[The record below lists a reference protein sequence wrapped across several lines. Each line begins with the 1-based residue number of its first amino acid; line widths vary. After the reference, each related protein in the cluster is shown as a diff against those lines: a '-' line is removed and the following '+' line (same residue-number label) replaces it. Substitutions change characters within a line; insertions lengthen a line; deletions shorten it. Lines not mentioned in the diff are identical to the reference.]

1 VLLVED
7 DADVR
12 EQLSQFLKRRV
23 GTLYVAE
30 NGQEGVEVW
39 RQRKPDVV
47 VTDIMMPVMDGL
59 KMTEMIR
66 QENHSVPI
74 IVTSAFNDAEF
85 LLKAIDLG
93 IDKYVIK
100 PVNTALL
107 LQAIQKSAWMAKA
120 EMEMQLASTVFEVSS
135 DAIMITDART
145 LIIAV
150 NKAFCE
156 ITGYREEEAIG
167 QTPAILSSGKH
178 DADFYRDM
186 WKRLK
191 ETGHWS
197 GEIWNRRKN
206 GEIYV
211 EWLTLNTVKNNRGET
226 SHYVA
231 IFADITEHKQA
242 EEHVHHLAHYDAL
255 TDLPNRTLFNDRL
268 GQALIKAQRNHGRAA
283 VMFLDLDRF
292 KVINDTLGH
301 SIGDLLLQEVAAR
314 LTGCVREGD
323 TVSRLGGDEFVIL
336 LPEFR
341 DAEDAYLVAQ
351 KLLAAAALPFE
362 LLGHELHISASIGI
376 SFYPDDGA
384 SAEVLMKNADV
395 AMYRAKEMGRNNY
408 QFYRADM
415 NARSFE
421 RLAMETSMR
430 RALEREQFEL
440 YYQPRYAL
448 PDGKIVGVEALIRW
462 HHPDLGLVSPAQF
475 IPLAEETGLILPIGE
490 WVLRAAATQGK
501 VWQQA
506 GLPPLFMAVNVSA
519 RQFRQTDFAGKVGQI
534 LQDTGFDPCWL
545 ELELTETTLM
555 NHAEENVESLGKLKA
570 MGIRIAIDDFGTGY
584 SSLSYLKRLPV
595 DILKI
600 DRSFVSDM
608 TVSLDDAAIV
618 EAIIAMARSLG
629 VYVVA
634 EGVETAEQS
643 KFLQARKCDGM
654 QGYYFSKPLPVDQLL
669 QILANKTTGA

>member
-1 VLLVED
+1 
-7 DADVR
+7 
-12 EQLSQFLKRRV
+12 
-23 GTLYVAE
+23 
-30 NGQEGVEVW
+30 
-39 RQRKPDVV
+39 
-47 VTDIMMPVMDGL
+47 
-59 KMTEMIR
+59 
-66 QENHSVPI
+66 
-74 IVTSAFNDAEF
+74 
-85 LLKAIDLG
+85 
-93 IDKYVIK
+93 
-100 PVNTALL
+100 
-107 LQAIQKSAWMAKA
+107 
-120 EMEMQLASTVFEVSS
+120 
-135 DAIMITDART
+135 
-145 LIIAV
+145 
-150 NKAFCE
+150 
-156 ITGYREEEAIG
+156 
-167 QTPAILSSGKH
+167 
-178 DADFYRDM
+178 
-186 WKRLK
+186 
-191 ETGHWS
+191 
-197 GEIWNRRKN
+197 
-206 GEIYV
+206 
-211 EWLTLNTVKNNRGET
+211 
-226 SHYVA
+226 
-231 IFADITEHKQA
+231 
-242 EEHVHHLAHYDAL
+242 
-255 TDLPNRTLFNDRL
+255 
-268 GQALIKAQRNHGRAA
+268 
-283 VMFLDLDRF
+283 
-292 KVINDTLGH
+292 
-301 SIGDLLLQEVAAR
+301 
-314 LTGCVREGD
+314 
-323 TVSRLGGDEFVIL
+323 
-336 LPEFR
+336 
-341 DAEDAYLVAQ
+341 
-351 KLLAAAALPFE
+351 
-362 LLGHELHISASIGI
+362 
-376 SFYPDDGA
+376 
-384 SAEVLMKNADV
+384 
-395 AMYRAKEMGRNNY
+395 MYRAKEMGRNNY

-440 YYQPRYAL
+440 YYQPRYTL
-448 PDGKIVGVEALIRW
+448 PDGRIVGVEALIRW

-490 WVLRAAATQGK
+490 WVLRTAATQGT

-534 LQDTGFDPCWL
+534 LQDTGFDPCGL

-584 SSLSYLKRLPV
+584 SSLGYLKRLPV

>member
-1 VLLVED
+1 M
-7 DADVR
+7 R
-12 EQLSQFLKRRV
+12 
-23 GTLYVAE
+23 Y
-30 NGQEGVEVW
+30 
-39 RQRKPDVV
+39 
-47 VTDIMMPVMDGL
+47 
-59 KMTEMIR
+59 
-66 QENHSVPI
+66 
-74 IVTSAFNDAEF
+74 
-85 LLKAIDLG
+85 
-93 IDKYVIK
+93 
-100 PVNTALL
+100 
-107 LQAIQKSAWMAKA
+107 
-120 EMEMQLASTVFEVSS
+120 
-135 DAIMITDART
+135 
-145 LIIAV
+145 
-150 NKAFCE
+150 
-156 ITGYREEEAIG
+156 
-167 QTPAILSSGKH
+167 
-178 DADFYRDM
+178 
-186 WKRLK
+186 
-191 ETGHWS
+191 
-197 GEIWNRRKN
+197 
-206 GEIYV
+206 
-211 EWLTLNTVKNNRGET
+211 
-226 SHYVA
+226 
-231 IFADITEHKQA
+231 
-242 EEHVHHLAHYDAL
+242 
-255 TDLPNRTLFNDRL
+255 RL
-268 GQALIKAQRNHGRAA
+268 GQALIKAQRNNDRAA

-336 LPEFR
+336 LPELR

-362 LLGHELHISASIGI
+362 EHGHELHISASIGI

-384 SAEVLMKNADV
+384 SAEMLMKNADV

-440 YYQPRYAL
+440 YYQPRYEL
-448 PDGKIVGVEALIRW
+448 PDGRIVGVEALIRW
-462 HHPDLGLVSPAQF
+462 HHPDLGLVAPAQF
-475 IPLAEETGLILPIGE
+475 IPLAEEAGLILPIGE

-501 VWQQA
+501 AWQQA
-506 GLPPLFMAVNVSA
+506 GIPPLFMAVNVSA
-519 RQFRQTDFAGKVGQI
+519 RQFRQADFAGKVGQI

-555 NHAEENVESLGKLKA
+555 SHAEENVESLNRLKA

-600 DRSFVSDM
+600 DRSFVSDV
-608 TVSLDDAAIV
+608 TVNLDDAAIV

-629 VYVVA
+629 LNVVA

-643 KFLQARKCDGM
+643 KFLQARKCDEM
-654 QGYYFSKPLPVDQLL
+654 QGYYYSKPLPADQLL
-669 QILANKTTGA
+669 QRLADKAVSAS